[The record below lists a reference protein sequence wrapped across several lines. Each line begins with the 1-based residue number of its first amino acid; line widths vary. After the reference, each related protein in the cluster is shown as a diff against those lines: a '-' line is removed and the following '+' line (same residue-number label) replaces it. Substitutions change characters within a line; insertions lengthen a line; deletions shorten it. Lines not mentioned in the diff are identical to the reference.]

1 MVWQKARSYSGINES
16 NVEPMKQVA
25 VNRKARF
32 NYQVEEEIEAGMAL
46 LGSEVK
52 SLRNASVNL
61 TDGFV
66 IEKKGELFLNNV
78 HISPYK
84 GANNF
89 NHDPMRSRKLL
100 LHKKQIT
107 KLLGKMQ
114 MKGLS
119 LIPLSIYFN
128 EKNIAKVQIGV
139 CKGKKLYDKRASIK
153 ERDEKRRVQREED

>member
-1 MVWQKARSYSGINES
+1 
-16 NVEPMKQVA
+16 MKQVA